1 MKLRRMI
8 AIPACAIAVG
18 LSGCGEVT
26 SGCPTETVAKVEEVE
41 SCTVAP
47 GATVSVGVRLCPTCN
62 QTGAQCDVDDSAAL
76 ASQYIQLDPT
86 VEACEDVSSCQTP
99 TPVCQAAPLECAVRA
114 PSQPGTY
121 DLLVY
126 DVQTDQLR
134 SMGTLTVA
142 SGPSSCAFAS
152 AFSSGL

>member
-8 AIPACAIAVG
+8 VIPACAIAVG
-18 LSGCGEVT
+18 LSACGEVT
-26 SGCPTETVAKVEEVE
+26 SGCPTETVAKVDAVE

-47 GATVSVGVRLCPTCN
+47 GATVDVGVRLCPTCN
-62 QTGAQCDVDDSAAL
+62 QTGAQCDVDDSAATEG
-76 ASQYIQLDPT
+76 YIQLDPT
-86 VEACEDVSSCQTP
+86 VEACESVSSCTTP
-99 TPVCQAAPLECAVRA
+99 TPLCQTAPLECAVRA
-114 PSQPGTY
+114 PSQTGTY

-126 DVQTDQLR
+126 DVQTDSLR

-152 AFSSGL
+152 AL

>member
-8 AIPACAIAVG
+8 VIPACAIAVG

-26 SGCPTETVAKVEEVE
+26 SGCPTETVAKVDAVE

-47 GATVSVGVRLCPTCN
+47 GATVDVGVRLCPTCN
-62 QTGAQCDVDDSAAL
+62 QTGAQCDVDDSAATEG
-76 ASQYIQLDPT
+76 YIQLDPT
-86 VEACEDVSSCQTP
+86 VEACESVSSCTTP
-99 TPVCQAAPLECAVRA
+99 TPLCQTAPLECAVRA
-114 PSQPGTY
+114 PSQTGTY

-126 DVQTDQLR
+126 DVQTDSLR

-152 AFSSGL
+152 AL